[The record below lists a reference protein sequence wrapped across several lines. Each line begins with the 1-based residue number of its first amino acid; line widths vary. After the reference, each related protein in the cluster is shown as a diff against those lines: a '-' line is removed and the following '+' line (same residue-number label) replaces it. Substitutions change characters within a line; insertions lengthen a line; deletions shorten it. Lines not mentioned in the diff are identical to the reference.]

1 MPKVGKRVYAS
12 VKKAKAAAKKTGKKL
27 RYTKRPSAYKG

>member
-27 RYTKRPSAYKG
+27 RYTTRPSAYKG